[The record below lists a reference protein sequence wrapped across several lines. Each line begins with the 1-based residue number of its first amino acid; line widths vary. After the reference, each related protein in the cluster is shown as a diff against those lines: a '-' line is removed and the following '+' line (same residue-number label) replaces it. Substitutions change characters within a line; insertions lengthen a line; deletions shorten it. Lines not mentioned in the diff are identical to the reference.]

1 MIVRLRLHRPFACL
15 ALLLVAVLARGAR
28 AQTAEDN
35 IQAAIKSYENLE
47 VATAL
52 RTFSQVVSPTSPFP
66 VTEAQRVMAFKYM
79 GAAYASLGNP
89 DSARIFFQG
98 AILRDPFTD
107 LDPNKFTDR
116 ERGAFAEA
124 KRTVFKLN
132 ALISR
137 DSIAAGSGHAFL
149 IRTVTSHAGRLVVSV
164 QRNDSAGR
172 PIVLFSSDGVDGP
185 RDVTWNGTVAGRAV
199 DPGAYDL
206 IISGESQDNLSAGKK
221 DSTRIGFEIRWLHE
235 PLETEL
241 RALKPDELLPTRTSA
256 SGPWIDLGKGVAVA
270 GVAFILP
277 TALGN
282 ASKTDATVGN
292 AAVAAGLG
300 AAVGLWSFI
309 QRTNDR
315 SIPENVNENN
325 RRRAA
330 WQAVNDERAAR
341 NQARLDAKTILLV
354 PSAGGSAR

>member
-1 MIVRLRLHRPFACL
+1 MIVRSRLFRPYACF
-15 ALLLVAVLARGAR
+15 ALLLIAVLARGAR

-47 VATAL
+47 VQTAL

-66 VTEAQRVMAFKYM
+66 VTEGQRVTAFKYM
-79 GAAYASLGNP
+79 GAAYASLGNA
-89 DSARIFFQG
+89 DSSRIFFQG
-98 AILRDPFTD
+98 AILRDPFVD
-107 LDPNKFTDR
+107 LDPNKFTDK

-132 ALISR
+132 ALLAR
-137 DSIAAGSGHAFL
+137 DSIRAGSGHAFL
-149 IRTVTSHAGRLVVSV
+149 IRTVTSHAGRLTVSV
-164 QRNDSAGR
+164 QRTDSAGR

-199 DPGAYDL
+199 DAGSYDL

-221 DSTRIGFEIRWLHE
+221 DSTRIPFDIRWLHE

-241 RALKPDELLPTRTSA
+241 RELKADELLPDRAPASA
-256 SGPWIDLGKGVAVA
+256 AWVDLGKGMAVA
-270 GVAFILP
+270 GAAFILP

-282 ASKTDATVGN
+282 ASKTDATMGT

-309 QRTNDR
+309 QRSNSR
-315 SIPENVNENN
+315 AIPENVAENN
-325 RRRAA
+325 RRQSARQAINNQRAG
-330 WQAVNDERAAR
+330 Q
-341 NQARLDAKTILLV
+341 NQARLDAKTIVLV
-354 PSAGGSAR
+354 PSTGGSVR